1 MLRCNNCFN
10 YNIYRKF
17 RKFAAENLSE
27 TQMANPLF
35 YAKILL
41 FGEYGIIEDS
51 QGLTLP
57 YSFYKGTLKFSSLK
71 NEFEK
76 KSNESLRQYAD
87 FLQTLTLPEIYQL
100 NLLQLRTDLDNGL
113 FFDSNIPQGYGVGS
127 SGALVAAIFEKYSV
141 QERTPESVSKD
152 ELKELKVVF
161 GQMESYFH
169 GKSSGID
176 PLICY
181 MNLPIL
187 IENKNSVDKVN
198 VPASQEGK
206 GAIFLIDSGVTGET
220 GPMVQIFF
228 EKMKTEGFRKT
239 LQEEFIR
246 YNNACIDA
254 FLKKEM
260 TPLFRNL
267 KKLSVWAYEHF
278 KPMIPEG
285 LYNAWKKGLDTNA
298 YYLKLCGSGGGGY
311 ILGFTKD
318 YEKAEQM
325 LPGFHKEV
333 IYRF

>member
-1 MLRCNNCFN
+1 M
-10 YNIYRKF
+10 
-17 RKFAAENLSE
+17 S
-27 TQMANPLF
+27 NPLF

-57 YSFYKGTLKFSSLK
+57 YSYYKGTLKFSELK
-71 NEFEK
+71 NDFEK
-76 KSNESLRQYAD
+76 KSNLSLRKYSDYLINLDLPNSFKLKVAD
-87 FLQTLTLPEIYQL
+87 FQKDIE
-100 NLLQLRTDLDNGL
+100 NGL

-127 SGALVAAIFEKYSV
+127 SGALVAAIFEKYSIKKYS
-141 QERTPESVSKD
+141 PENITKD
-152 ELKELKVVF
+152 ELKDLKKVF
-161 GQMESYFH
+161 GQLESYFH

-187 IENKNSVDKVN
+187 IENKENVDRVSI
-198 VPASQEGK
+198 PESEAGK
-206 GAIFLIDSGVTGET
+206 GAIFLIDSGMTGET

-239 LQEEFIR
+239 MKEEFIR

-254 FLKKEM
+254 FLKKDM
-260 TPLFRNL
+260 NPLFRNL
-267 KKLSVWAYEHF
+267 KNLSIWAYEHF
-278 KPMIPEG
+278 KPMIPESI
-285 LYNAWKKGLDTNA
+285 YNAWKKGLDTNA
-298 YYLKLCGSGGGGY
+298 YYMKLCGSGGGGY

-318 YEKAEQM
+318 YAKAEKM
-325 LPGFHKEV
+325 LKGFHKEV

>member
-1 MLRCNNCFN
+1 M
-10 YNIYRKF
+10 
-17 RKFAAENLSE
+17 
-27 TQMANPLF
+27 TNPLF

-57 YSFYKGTLKFSSLK
+57 YSFYKGALKFSELES
-71 NEFEK
+71 EFEK
-76 KSNESLRQYAD
+76 KSNSSLQKYSD
-87 FLQTLTLPEIYQL
+87 YLLTL
-100 NLLQLRTDLDNGL
+100 DLPAKFKLDISAFKQDLAKGL

-127 SGALVAAIFEKYSV
+127 SGALVAAIFERYSV
-141 QERTPESVSKD
+141 EKYVPDSITKD
-152 ELKELKVVF
+152 ELKDLKKIF
-161 GQMESYFH
+161 GQLESYFH

-187 IENKNSVDKVN
+187 IENRENVDRVSIPN
-198 VPASQEGK
+198 GEAGK
-206 GAIFLIDSGVTGET
+206 GAIFLIDSGMTGET

-239 LQEEFIR
+239 LKEEFIR

-267 KKLSVWAYEHF
+267 KNLSVWAYEHF
-278 KPMIPEG
+278 KPMIPESI
-285 LYNAWKKGLDTNA
+285 YNAWKKGLDTNA

-311 ILGFTKD
+311 ILGFTRD
-318 YEKAEQM
+318 YEKAEKM
-325 LPGFHKEV
+325 LAGFEKEV

>member
-1 MLRCNNCFN
+1 M
-10 YNIYRKF
+10 
-17 RKFAAENLSE
+17 
-27 TQMANPLF
+27 TNPLF

-51 QGLTLP
+51 QGLTVP
-57 YSFYKGTLKFSSLK
+57 YSFYKGTLKFSDLSSEFERKSNLSLK
-71 NEFEK
+71 KYSDYLMNIELDEK
-76 KSNESLRQYAD
+76 FKLNIAD
-87 FLQTLTLPEIYQL
+87 FQKDIAG
-100 NLLQLRTDLDNGL
+100 GL

-127 SGALVAAIFEKYSV
+127 SGALVAAIFEKYSFIKY
-141 QERTPESVSKD
+141 TPESISKS
-152 ELKELKVVF
+152 ELKELKKVF
-161 GQMESYFH
+161 GVLESYFH

-187 IENKNSVDKVN
+187 IENKENVDRVSIPK
-198 VPASQEGK
+198 SEEGK
-206 GAIFLIDSGVTGET
+206 GAIFLIDSGMTGET

-239 LQEEFIR
+239 MKEEFIR

-260 TPLFRNL
+260 NPFFRNL
-267 KKLSVWAYEHF
+267 KNLSVWAYEHF
-278 KPMIPEG
+278 KPMIPESI
-285 LYNAWKKGLDTNA
+285 YKAWKNGLDTNA

-318 YEKAEQM
+318 YAKAEKM
-325 LPGFHKEV
+325 LEGFQKEV

>member
-1 MLRCNNCFN
+1 MN
-10 YNIYRKF
+10 
-17 RKFAAENLSE
+17 
-27 TQMANPLF
+27 NPLF

-57 YSFYKGTLKFSSLK
+57 YSFYKGTLKFSDLD
-71 NEFEK
+71 NDFEK
-76 KSNESLRQYAD
+76 KSNQSLEKYSKYLSD
-87 FLQTLTLPEIYQL
+87 LELPSDYQL
-100 NLLQLRTDLDNGL
+100 DVKSFQKDIRKGL

-141 QERTPESVSKD
+141 IKRNPETISKD
-152 ELKELKVVF
+152 ELKDLKVIF
-161 GQMESYFH
+161 GQLESYFH

-187 IENKNSVDKVN
+187 IESKESVDKVSI
-198 VPASQEGK
+198 PKEELGK
-206 GAIFLIDSGVTGET
+206 GAIFLIDSGITGET
-220 GPMVQIFF
+220 GPMIQIFF
-228 EKMKTEGFRKT
+228 EKLKNEGFRKT
-239 LQEEFIR
+239 LKEEFIR

-254 FLKKEM
+254 FLKKDM
-260 TPLFRNL
+260 NPFFRNL

-278 KPMIPEG
+278 RPMIPEN
-285 LYNAWKKGLDTNA
+285 LFNVWKTGLDSNA

-311 ILGFTKD
+311 ILGFAKD
-318 YEKAEQM
+318 YAKAEEM
-325 LPGFHKEV
+325 LEGFHKEV

>member
-1 MLRCNNCFN
+1 M
-10 YNIYRKF
+10 
-17 RKFAAENLSE
+17 
-27 TQMANPLF
+27 TNPLF

-57 YSFYKGTLKFSSLK
+57 YSFYKGALKFSDLT
-71 NEFEK
+71 EDFEK
-76 KSNESLRQYAD
+76 KSNISLARYCD
-87 FLQTLTLPEIYQL
+87 YLKDLRLPE
-100 NLLQLRTDLDNGL
+100 NFGLDTAQFKQDIENGL

-127 SGALVAAIFEKYSV
+127 SGALVAAIFERYSLKKYVS
-141 QERTPESVSKD
+141 ENISKD
-152 ELKELKVVF
+152 ELKDLKKVF
-161 GQMESYFH
+161 GTLESYFH

-187 IENKNSVDKVN
+187 IENRENVDRVAIPQGK
-198 VPASQEGK
+198 EGK
-206 GAIFLIDSGVTGET
+206 GAIFLIDSGITGET

-239 LQEEFIR
+239 LKEEFIR

-267 KKLSVWAYEHF
+267 KSLSVWAYEHF
-278 KPMIPEG
+278 KPMIPESI
-285 LYNAWKKGLDTNA
+285 YNIWKKGLDTNA

-311 ILGFTKD
+311 ILGFTRD
-318 YEKAEQM
+318 YDKAEKM
-325 LPGFHKEV
+325 LSGFQKEV

>member
-1 MLRCNNCFN
+1 M
-10 YNIYRKF
+10 
-17 RKFAAENLSE
+17 
-27 TQMANPLF
+27 TNPLF

-57 YSFYKGTLKFSSLK
+57 YSFYKGTFKFADLKSEFEIKSNASLK
-71 NEFEK
+71 K
-76 KSNESLRQYAD
+76 YSD
-87 FLQTLTLPEIYQL
+87 FLKNLEVAEKFKL
-100 NLLQLRTDLDNGL
+100 NISAFQKDIAKGL

-127 SGALVAAIFEKYSV
+127 SGALVAAVFEKYSLNKLL
-141 QERTPESVSKD
+141 PEHISKD
-152 ELKELKVVF
+152 ELKELKKVF
-161 GQMESYFH
+161 GEMESFFH

-187 IENKNSVDKVN
+187 IENKENVGKVAI
-198 VPASQEGK
+198 PQSEEGK
-206 GAIFLIDSGVTGET
+206 GAIFLIDSGITGET

-260 TPLFRNL
+260 NPLFRNL
-267 KKLSVWAYEHF
+267 KNLSVWAYEHF
-278 KPMIPEG
+278 KPMIPESI
-285 LYNAWKKGLDTNA
+285 YNVWKKGLDTNV

-318 YEKAEQM
+318 YSKAEKM
-325 LPGFHKEV
+325 LEGFNKEV

>member
-1 MLRCNNCFN
+1 M
-10 YNIYRKF
+10 
-17 RKFAAENLSE
+17 
-27 TQMANPLF
+27 TNPLF

-57 YSFYKGTLKFSSLK
+57 YSFYKGTLKFSDLD
-71 NEFEK
+71 NDFEK
-76 KSNESLRQYAD
+76 KSNNSLQKYSVYLKE
-87 FLQTLTLPEIYQL
+87 LQLPEFYKINISKFQK
-100 NLLQLRTDLDNGL
+100 DIKKGL

-141 QERTPESVSKD
+141 NSLIPENISKD
-152 ELKELKVVF
+152 ELKDLKKIF
-161 GQMESYFH
+161 GEMESYFH

-187 IENKNSVDKVN
+187 IENRENVN
-198 VPASQEGK
+198 RVSIPKSAEGK
-206 GAIFLIDSGVTGET
+206 GAIFLIDSGMTGET

-239 LQEEFIR
+239 MKEEFIR
-246 YNNACIDA
+246 YNNACIEA

-260 TPLFRNL
+260 NPLFRNL
-267 KKLSVWAYEHF
+267 KNLSIWAYEHF
-278 KPMIPEG
+278 KPMIPESI
-285 LYNAWKKGLDTNA
+285 YKAWKKGLDTNA

-318 YEKAEQM
+318 YSKAEKM
-325 LPGFHKEV
+325 LEGFQKEV

>member
-1 MLRCNNCFN
+1 M
-10 YNIYRKF
+10 
-17 RKFAAENLSE
+17 
-27 TQMANPLF
+27 TNPLF

-57 YSFYKGTLKFSSLK
+57 YSFYKGTLKFSDLD
-71 NEFEK
+71 NDFEK
-76 KSNESLRQYAD
+76 KSNNSLQKYSVYLKE
-87 FLQTLTLPEIYQL
+87 LQLPEFYKINISKFQK
-100 NLLQLRTDLDNGL
+100 DIKKGL
-113 FFDSNIPQGYGVGS
+113 FFDSNILQGYGLGS

-141 QERTPESVSKD
+141 NSLIPENISKD
-152 ELKELKVVF
+152 ELKDLKKIF
-161 GQMESYFH
+161 GEMESYFH

-187 IENKNSVDKVN
+187 IENRENVN
-198 VPASQEGK
+198 RVSIPKSAEGK
-206 GAIFLIDSGVTGET
+206 GAIFLIDSGMTGET

-239 LQEEFIR
+239 MKEEFIR
-246 YNNACIDA
+246 YNNACIEA

-260 TPLFRNL
+260 NPLFRNL
-267 KKLSVWAYEHF
+267 KNLSIWAYEHF
-278 KPMIPEG
+278 KPMIPESI
-285 LYNAWKKGLDTNA
+285 YKAWKKGLDTNA

-318 YEKAEQM
+318 YAKAEKM
-325 LPGFHKEV
+325 LEGFQKEV

>member
-1 MLRCNNCFN
+1 M
-10 YNIYRKF
+10 
-17 RKFAAENLSE
+17 
-27 TQMANPLF
+27 TNPLF

-57 YSFYKGTLKFSSLK
+57 YSFYKGTMKLSDLDS
-71 NEFEK
+71 EFEK
-76 KSNESLRQYAD
+76 KSNVSLQKYSEY
-87 FLQTLTLPEIYQL
+87 LKNLELPENFRL
-100 NLLQLRTDLDNGL
+100 NISAFQKDIKKGL

-127 SGALVAAIFEKYSV
+127 SGALVAAIFERYSV
-141 QERTPESVSKD
+141 NKLVPENISKD
-152 ELKELKVVF
+152 DLKNLKKVF
-161 GQMESYFH
+161 GEMESYFH

-187 IENKNSVDKVN
+187 IENKENVDKVSI
-198 VPASQEGK
+198 PASHEGK
-206 GAIFLIDSGVTGET
+206 GAIFLIDSGMTGET

-239 LQEEFIR
+239 LKEEFIK
-246 YNNACIDA
+246 YNNACIDT
-254 FLKKEM
+254 FLNKEM
-260 TPLFRNL
+260 TPFFKHL
-267 KKLSVWAYEHF
+267 KDLSKWAYVHF
-278 KPMIPEG
+278 KPMIPTN

-311 ILGFTKD
+311 ILGFAKD
-318 YEKAEQM
+318 YEKADKM
-325 LPGFHKEV
+325 LEGFNKEV

>member
-1 MLRCNNCFN
+1 M
-10 YNIYRKF
+10 
-17 RKFAAENLSE
+17 
-27 TQMANPLF
+27 TNPLF

-51 QGLTLP
+51 QGLTVP
-57 YSFYKGTLKFSSLK
+57 YSFYKGTLKFSDLSSEFERKSNLSLK
-71 NEFEK
+71 KYSDYLMNIELDEK
-76 KSNESLRQYAD
+76 FKLNIAD
-87 FLQTLTLPEIYQL
+87 FQEDIAG
-100 NLLQLRTDLDNGL
+100 GL

-127 SGALVAAIFEKYSV
+127 SGALVAAIFEKYSFIKY
-141 QERTPESVSKD
+141 TPESISKS
-152 ELKELKVVF
+152 ELKELKKVF
-161 GQMESYFH
+161 GVLESYFH

-187 IENKNSVDKVN
+187 IENKENVDRVSIPK
-198 VPASQEGK
+198 SEEGK
-206 GAIFLIDSGVTGET
+206 GAIFLIDSGMTGET

-239 LQEEFIR
+239 MKEEFIR
-246 YNNACIDA
+246 YNNACIDT

-260 TPLFRNL
+260 NPFFRNL
-267 KKLSVWAYEHF
+267 KNLSVWAYEHF
-278 KPMIPEG
+278 KPMIPESI
-285 LYNAWKKGLDTNA
+285 YKAWKNGLDTNA

-318 YEKAEQM
+318 YAKAEKM
-325 LPGFHKEV
+325 LEGFQKEV

>member
-1 MLRCNNCFN
+1 
-10 YNIYRKF
+10 
-17 RKFAAENLSE
+17 
-27 TQMANPLF
+27 MANPLF

-57 YSFYKGTLKFSSLK
+57 YSFYRGTLKFSDLSSD
-71 NEFEK
+71 FDK
-76 KSNESLRQYAD
+76 KSNESLKKYCEYLKGLD
-87 FLQTLTLPEIYQL
+87 LPELYKINISDIEKDIKQ
-100 NLLQLRTDLDNGL
+100 GL

-141 QERTPESVSKD
+141 RKYNPQTITKE
-152 ELKELKVVF
+152 ELKELKKVF
-161 GQMESYFH
+161 GLLESYFH

-187 IENKNSVDKVN
+187 IENKESVDKVSI
-198 VPASQEGK
+198 PKEEQGK
-206 GAIFLIDSGVTGET
+206 GAIFLIDSGVVGET

-239 LQEEFIR
+239 LKEEFIR
-246 YNNACIDA
+246 YNNACIEA
-254 FLKKEM
+254 FLKKDIN
-260 TPLFRNL
+260 PFFKNL
-267 KKLSVWAYEHF
+267 KKLSVWAYQHF
-278 KPMIPEG
+278 KPMIPESI
-285 LYNAWKKGLDTNA
+285 YNIWSKGLETNA

-318 YEKAEQM
+318 YEQAEKI
-325 LPGFHKEV
+325 LNGFNKEI

>member
-1 MLRCNNCFN
+1 M
-10 YNIYRKF
+10 K
-17 RKFAAENLSE
+17 
-27 TQMANPLF
+27 NPLF

-57 YSFYKGTLKFSSLK
+57 YSFYKGTLKFSNLE

-76 KSNESLRQYAD
+76 KSNAHLRSYAEYLAGLDLQED
-87 FLQTLTLPEIYQL
+87 FKLDINALQTDINQ
-100 NLLQLRTDLDNGL
+100 GL

-127 SGALVAAIFEKYSV
+127 SGALVAAIFEKYSIKKYN
-141 QERTPESVSKD
+141 PESISKED
-152 ELKELKVVF
+152 LKELKKVF
-161 GQMESYFH
+161 GLLESFFH

-187 IENKNSVDKVN
+187 IENKENVDKVSI
-198 VPASQEGK
+198 PKEEAGK
-206 GAIFLIDSGVTGET
+206 GAIFLIDSGVVGET

-239 LQEEFIR
+239 LKEEFIR

-254 FLKKEM
+254 FLRKDINPFFK
-260 TPLFRNL
+260 NL

-278 KPMIPEG
+278 KPMIPES
-285 LYNAWKKGLDTNA
+285 LYKVWKKGLDTNA

-318 YEKAEQM
+318 YDKAEE
-325 LPGFHKEV
+325 LLKEFNKEV

>member
-1 MLRCNNCFN
+1 M
-10 YNIYRKF
+10 
-17 RKFAAENLSE
+17 
-27 TQMANPLF
+27 TNPLF

-57 YSFYKGTLKFSSLK
+57 YSFYKGTLKFSDLK
-71 NEFEK
+71 NDFDK
-76 KSNESLRQYAD
+76 NSNNSLLKYSEYLKD
-87 FLQTLTLPEIYQL
+87 LQLPENFQL
-100 NLLQLRTDLDNGL
+100 NISKFIKDIKKGL

-141 QERTPESVSKD
+141 KTYEPEQVSKN
-152 ELKELKVVF
+152 ELKNLRTIF

-187 IENKNSVDKVN
+187 IESRDSVDKVS
-198 VPASQEGK
+198 VPASHEGK
-206 GAIFLIDSGVTGET
+206 GAIFLIDSGMTGET

-239 LQEEFIR
+239 MKEEFIR

-267 KKLSVWAYEHF
+267 KSLSVWAYEHF
-278 KPMIPEG
+278 KPMIPETI
-285 LYNAWKKGLDTNA
+285 YNAWKKGLDTNA

-318 YEKAEQM
+318 YKKAEKM
-325 LPGFHKEV
+325 LDGFHKEV

>member
-1 MLRCNNCFN
+1 M
-10 YNIYRKF
+10 
-17 RKFAAENLSE
+17 
-27 TQMANPLF
+27 TNPLF

-57 YSFYKGTLKFSSLK
+57 YSFYKGTLKFSDL
-71 NEFEK
+71 NTDFEK
-76 KSNESLRQYAD
+76 KSNTSLDKYAD
-87 FLQTLTLPEIYQL
+87 YLTDITLPEKFE
-100 NLLQLRTDLDNGL
+100 LDVNAFKADIAKGL

-141 QERTPESVSKD
+141 LDYQPESISKD
-152 ELKELKVVF
+152 ELKELKKVF
-161 GQMESYFH
+161 GLLESYFH

-187 IENKNSVDKVN
+187 IENRENVDRVSI
-198 VPASQEGK
+198 PQGEAGK
-206 GAIFLIDSGVTGET
+206 GAIFLIDSGMTGET

-239 LQEEFIR
+239 LKEEFIR

-267 KKLSVWAYEHF
+267 KNLSVWAYEHF
-278 KPMIPEG
+278 KPMIPES
-285 LYNAWKKGLDTNA
+285 LYNAWKKGLDSNA
-298 YYLKLCGSGGGGY
+298 YYFKLCGSGGGGY
-311 ILGFTKD
+311 ILGFTRD
-318 YEKAEQM
+318 YGKAEKM
-325 LPGFHKEV
+325 LVGFEKEV

>member
-1 MLRCNNCFN
+1 M
-10 YNIYRKF
+10 
-17 RKFAAENLSE
+17 S
-27 TQMANPLF
+27 NPLF

-57 YSFYKGTLKFSSLK
+57 YSYYKGTLKFSELK
-71 NEFEK
+71 NDFEK
-76 KSNESLRQYAD
+76 KSNLSLKKYSDYLKNLDLPNSFKLKVAD
-87 FLQTLTLPEIYQL
+87 FQKDIE
-100 NLLQLRTDLDNGL
+100 NGL

-127 SGALVAAIFEKYSV
+127 SGALVAAIFEKYSIKKY
-141 QERTPESVSKD
+141 TPENITKD
-152 ELKELKVVF
+152 ELKDLKKVF
-161 GQMESYFH
+161 GQLESYFH

-187 IENKNSVDKVN
+187 IENKENVDRVSI
-198 VPASQEGK
+198 PESEAGK
-206 GAIFLIDSGVTGET
+206 GAIFLIDSGMTGET

-239 LQEEFIR
+239 MKEEFIR

-254 FLKKEM
+254 FLKKDM
-260 TPLFRNL
+260 NPLFRNL
-267 KKLSVWAYEHF
+267 KNLSIWAYEHF
-278 KPMIPEG
+278 KPMIPESI
-285 LYNAWKKGLDTNA
+285 YKAWKNGLDTNA

-318 YEKAEQM
+318 YAKAEKM
-325 LPGFHKEV
+325 LKGFHKEV

>member
-1 MLRCNNCFN
+1 M
-10 YNIYRKF
+10 
-17 RKFAAENLSE
+17 
-27 TQMANPLF
+27 TNPLF

-57 YSFYKGTLKFSSLK
+57 YSFYKGTLKFSDLP

-76 KSNESLRQYAD
+76 KSNAHLLKYAEYLKN
-87 FLQTLTLPEIYQL
+87 LQLPENFQL
-100 NLLQLRTDLDNGL
+100 NIDAFMADISKGL

-127 SGALVAAIFEKYSV
+127 SGALVAAVFERYSVKKYSPDSIGK
-141 QERTPESVSKD
+141 E
-152 ELKELKVVF
+152 ELKELKKVF
-161 GQMESYFH
+161 GLLESYFH

-187 IENKNSVDKVN
+187 IENRENVDKVAI
-198 VPASQEGK
+198 PAEQQGK
-206 GAIFLIDSGVTGET
+206 GAIFLIDSGMVGET

-239 LQEEFIR
+239 LKEEFIR

-254 FLKKEM
+254 FLKKDM
-260 TPLFRNL
+260 NPFFRNL

-278 KPMIPEG
+278 KPMIPESI
-285 LYNAWKKGLDTNA
+285 YNIWKKGIDTNA

-318 YEKAEQM
+318 YSKADKM
-325 LPGFHKEV
+325 LEGFHKEV

>member
-1 MLRCNNCFN
+1 M
-10 YNIYRKF
+10 
-17 RKFAAENLSE
+17 
-27 TQMANPLF
+27 TNPLF

-57 YSFYKGTLKFSSLK
+57 YSFYKGTMKLSDLDS
-71 NEFEK
+71 EFEK
-76 KSNESLRQYAD
+76 KSNVSLQKYSEY
-87 FLQTLTLPEIYQL
+87 LKNLELPENFKL
-100 NLLQLRTDLDNGL
+100 NISAFQKDIKKGL

-127 SGALVAAIFEKYSV
+127 SGALVAAIFERYSV
-141 QERTPESVSKD
+141 NKLVPENISKD
-152 ELKELKVVF
+152 DLKNLKKVF
-161 GQMESYFH
+161 GEMESYFH

-187 IENKNSVDKVN
+187 IENKENVDKVSI
-198 VPASQEGK
+198 PASHEGK
-206 GAIFLIDSGVTGET
+206 GAIFLIDSGMTGET

-239 LQEEFIR
+239 LKEEFIR

-254 FLKKEM
+254 CLKKEM
-260 TPLFRNL
+260 NPLFKNL
-267 KKLSVWAYEHF
+267 KNLSVWAYEHF
-278 KPMIPEG
+278 KPMIPQNI
-285 LYNAWKKGLDTNA
+285 YNAWKKGLDTNA

-318 YEKAEQM
+318 YKKAEKM
-325 LPGFHKEV
+325 LEGFHKEV

>member
-1 MLRCNNCFN
+1 M
-10 YNIYRKF
+10 
-17 RKFAAENLSE
+17 
-27 TQMANPLF
+27 TNPLF

-57 YSFYKGTLKFSSLK
+57 YSFYKGALKFSSLQSD
-71 NEFEK
+71 FETE
-76 KSNESLRQYAD
+76 SNESLKKYANYLKD
-87 FLQTLTLPEIYQL
+87 LELPEAYTI
-100 NLLQLRTDLDNGL
+100 NISALQKDIRKGL

-127 SGALVAAIFEKYSV
+127 SGALVAAIFERYSIK
-141 QERTPESVSKD
+141 TYLPEHISKD
-152 ELKELKVVF
+152 ELKDLKKIF

-187 IENKNSVDKVN
+187 IENKENVNKVSI
-198 VPASQEGK
+198 PQSEEGK
-206 GAIFLIDSGVTGET
+206 GAIFLIDSGITGET

-239 LQEEFIR
+239 MKEEFIR

-267 KKLSVWAYEHF
+267 KSLSVWAYEHF
-278 KPMIPEG
+278 KPMIPESI
-285 LYNAWKKGLDTNA
+285 YNAWKKGLDTNA

-318 YEKAEQM
+318 YSKAEKM
-325 LPGFHKEV
+325 LEGFHKEV

>member
-1 MLRCNNCFN
+1 M
-10 YNIYRKF
+10 
-17 RKFAAENLSE
+17 
-27 TQMANPLF
+27 TNPLF

-57 YSFYKGTLKFSSLK
+57 YSFYKGTLKFSDLESDFEQTSNNSLLK
-71 NEFEK
+71 YSEYLK
-76 KSNESLRQYAD
+76 D
-87 FLQTLTLPEIYQL
+87 LQLPANFQL
-100 NLLQLRTDLDNGL
+100 NISKLKKDINKGL

-127 SGALVAAIFEKYSV
+127 SGALVAAIFSKYSV
-141 QERTPESVSKD
+141 KSYEPELVSKD
-152 ELKELKVVF
+152 ELKNLRTIF

-187 IENKNSVDKVN
+187 IESKDSVDKVS
-198 VPASQEGK
+198 VPASHEGK
-206 GAIFLIDSGVTGET
+206 GAIFLIDSGMTGET

-239 LQEEFIR
+239 MKEEFIR

-267 KKLSVWAYEHF
+267 KSLSVWAYEHF
-278 KPMIPEG
+278 KPMIPESI
-285 LYNAWKKGLDTNA
+285 YKAWKKGLDTNA

-318 YEKAEQM
+318 YKKAEKM
-325 LPGFHKEV
+325 LEGFHKEV

>member
-1 MLRCNNCFN
+1 M
-10 YNIYRKF
+10 
-17 RKFAAENLSE
+17 
-27 TQMANPLF
+27 TNPLF

-51 QGLTLP
+51 QGLTVP
-57 YSFYKGTLKFSSLK
+57 YSFYKGTLKFSDLSSEFERKSNLSLK
-71 NEFEK
+71 KYSDYLMNMELDEK
-76 KSNESLRQYAD
+76 FKLNIAD
-87 FLQTLTLPEIYQL
+87 FQKDIAG
-100 NLLQLRTDLDNGL
+100 GL

-127 SGALVAAIFEKYSV
+127 SGALVAAIFEKYSFIKY
-141 QERTPESVSKD
+141 TPESISKS
-152 ELKELKVVF
+152 ELKELKKVF
-161 GQMESYFH
+161 GILESYFH

-187 IENKNSVDKVN
+187 IENKENVDRVSIPK
-198 VPASQEGK
+198 SEEGK
-206 GAIFLIDSGVTGET
+206 GAIFLIDSGMTGET

-239 LQEEFIR
+239 MKEEFIR

-260 TPLFRNL
+260 NPFFRNL
-267 KKLSVWAYEHF
+267 KNLSVWAYEHF
-278 KPMIPEG
+278 KPMIPESI
-285 LYNAWKKGLDTNA
+285 YKAWKNGLDTNA

-318 YEKAEQM
+318 YAKAEKM
-325 LPGFHKEV
+325 LEGFQKEV

>member
-1 MLRCNNCFN
+1 M
-10 YNIYRKF
+10 
-17 RKFAAENLSE
+17 
-27 TQMANPLF
+27 TNPLF

-57 YSFYKGTLKFSSLK
+57 YSFYKGALKFSDTQSD
-71 NEFEK
+71 FDK
-76 KSNESLRQYAD
+76 KSNSSLHRYSD
-87 FLQTLTLPEIYQL
+87 YLLTLDLPEKFK
-100 NLLQLRTDLDNGL
+100 LDVAAFQHDIANGL

-141 QERTPESVSKD
+141 EKYVPENISKD
-152 ELKELKVVF
+152 ELKDLKKVF
-161 GQMESYFH
+161 GQLESYFH

-187 IENKNSVDKVN
+187 IENRENVDRVSIPN
-198 VPASQEGK
+198 GEVGN
-206 GAIFLIDSGVTGET
+206 GAIFLIDSGMTGET

-239 LQEEFIR
+239 LKEEFIR

-267 KKLSVWAYEHF
+267 KNLSVWAYEHF
-278 KPMIPEG
+278 KPMIPESI
-285 LYNAWKKGLDTNA
+285 YNAWKKGLDTNA

-311 ILGFTKD
+311 ILGFTRD
-318 YEKAEQM
+318 YEKAEKM
-325 LPGFHKEV
+325 LSGFEKEV

>member
-1 MLRCNNCFN
+1 M
-10 YNIYRKF
+10 
-17 RKFAAENLSE
+17 
-27 TQMANPLF
+27 TNPLF

-57 YSFYKGTLKFSSLK
+57 YSFYKGALKFSDLDS
-71 NEFEK
+71 EFEK
-76 KSNESLRQYAD
+76 NSNASLAKYCNY
-87 FLQTLTLPEIYQL
+87 LKGLELPENFQL
-100 NLLQLRTDLDNGL
+100 DTEKFEEDIKAGL

-127 SGALVAAIFEKYSV
+127 SGALVAAIFERYSV
-141 QERTPESVSKD
+141 KKYLPESISKD
-152 ELKELKVVF
+152 ELKELKKVF
-161 GQMESYFH
+161 GLLESYFH

-187 IENKNSVDKVN
+187 IENKENVDRVSI
-198 VPASQEGK
+198 PQSEEGK
-206 GAIFLIDSGVTGET
+206 GAIFLIDSGMTGET

-239 LQEEFIR
+239 LKEEFIR
-246 YNNACIDA
+246 YNNACIDS

-260 TPLFRNL
+260 TPLFKNL
-267 KKLSVWAYEHF
+267 KNLSLWAYEHF
-278 KPMIPEG
+278 KPMIPESI
-285 LYNAWKKGLDTNA
+285 YNAWKNGLDTNA

-311 ILGFTKD
+311 ILGFTRD
-318 YEKAEQM
+318 YEKAEEM
-325 LPGFHKEV
+325 LSGFQKEV